1 MAALRSFLK
10 KRSSVLCN
18 GGAVRHRL
26 FSSQVSQPIPDS
38 PSFAQRIG
46 NLPKDLPATQ
56 IKTQV
61 SQLIGRT
68 PIVYLNKVTEGCG
81 AFIAVK
87 QEMFQPTA
95 SIKDRPALSM
105 INDAEEKGLI
115 TPGETTLIEPTSG
128 NMGISMAFMAAMK
141 GYKMV
146 LTMPSY
152 TSLERRVCM
161 RCFGADLILTDP
173 TKGMGGTVKKAYDLL
188 ESTPNAF
195 MLQQFS
201 NPANTKVHFE
211 TTGPEIWEDTN
222 GQVDIFVMGIGS
234 GGTVSGVGQYLK
246 SKNPNVQIYGVEPAE
261 SNVLNGGKPGP
272 HSITGNGV
280 GFKPDILDMDMMERV
295 IEVRSE
301 DAVNMARQLA
311 LKEGLMVG
319 ISSGANTVAAMEL
332 AKKPEN
338 KGKLIV
344 TVHASFGER
353 YLSSVLF
360 QDLRQEAENMQPV
373 AVD

>member
-1 MAALRSFLK
+1 MQ
-10 KRSSVLCN
+10 RSSSTSLAA
-18 GGAVRHRL
+18 GRL
-26 FSSQVSQPIPDS
+26 FSTTTATIIDS
-38 PSFAQRIG
+38 PSLAQRIRD
-46 NLPKDLPATQ
+46 LPKDLPGTN
-56 IKTQV
+56 IKKHV

-68 PIVYLNKVTEGCG
+68 PLVYLNKVTEGCG
-81 AFIAVK
+81 AYVAVK
-87 QEMFQPTA
+87 QEMMQPTA
-95 SIKDRPALSM
+95 SIKDRPAYAM
-105 INDAEEKGLI
+105 ITDAEEKNLI
-115 TPGETTLIEPTSG
+115 TPGKTTLIEPTSG

-152 TSLERRVCM
+152 TSLERRVTM
-161 RCFGADLILTDP
+161 RAFGAELILTDP
-173 TKGMGGTVKKAYDLL
+173 AKGMGGTVKKAYELL
-188 ESTPNAF
+188 ENTPNAH

-201 NPANTKVHFE
+201 NPANTQVHFE

-246 SKNPNVQIYGVEPAE
+246 SKNPNVKIYGVEPSE

-272 HSITGNGV
+272 HHITGNGV
-280 GFKPDILDMDMMERV
+280 GFKPDILDMDVMEKV
-295 IEVRSE
+295 LEVSSE
-301 DAVNMARQLA
+301 DAVNMARVLA

-319 ISSGANTVAAMEL
+319 ISSGANTVAALRL
-332 AKKPEN
+332 AQLPEN

-344 TVHASFGER
+344 TVHPSFGER

-360 QDLRQEAENMQPV
+360 QELRQEAENMQPV

>member
-1 MAALRSFLK
+1 MSIILK
-10 KRSSVLCN
+10 QRSSSHA
-18 GGAVRHRL
+18 AVAACYHPIMSRF
-26 FSSQVSQPIPDS
+26 FSTTATIVDS
-38 PSFAQRIG
+38 PSLAQRIRE
-46 NLPKDLPATQ
+46 LPKDLPGTN
-56 IKTQV
+56 IKKHV

-68 PIVYLNKVTEGCG
+68 PLVYLNKVTEGCG
-81 AFIAVK
+81 AYVAVK
-87 QEMFQPTA
+87 QEMMQPTA
-95 SIKDRPALSM
+95 SIKDRPAFAM
-105 INDAEEKGLI
+105 ITDAEKKNLI
-115 TPGETTLIEPTSG
+115 SPGKTTLIEPTSG

-152 TSLERRVCM
+152 TSLERRVTM
-161 RCFGADLILTDP
+161 RAFGAELILTDP
-173 TKGMGGTVKKAYDLL
+173 TKGMGGTVKKAYELL
-188 ESTPNAF
+188 ENTPNAF

-201 NPANTKVHFE
+201 NPANTQVHFE

-222 GQVDIFVMGIGS
+222 GEVDIFVMGIGS

-246 SKNPNVQIYGVEPAE
+246 SKNPNVKIYGVEPSE

-272 HSITGNGV
+272 HHITGNGV
-280 GFKPDILDMDMMERV
+280 GFKPDILDMDIMEKV
-295 IEVRSE
+295 LEVSSE
-301 DAVNMARQLA
+301 DAVNMARVLA

-319 ISSGANTVAAMEL
+319 ISSGANTVAALRL
-332 AKKPEN
+332 AQLPEN

-344 TVHASFGER
+344 TVHPSFGER

-360 QDLRQEAENMQPV
+360 QELRQEAENMQPV